1 MLRALLSGE
10 VEVQSKEIRVIGGK
24 QKVVEKIIE
33 MIENAK
39 MEVLMTMRYGG
50 TKWGDK
56 KVLDEVIFP
65 RLESAIKK
73 AKKTGSE
80 ILLIANVSQENALN
94 LEKLSKWG
102 ATIKGLNHGY
112 LRFIVV
118 DENECLFATSVPYTE
133 TLHFYN
139 AILSSNHHIV
149 KFYKNL
155 FRSLWLEA
163 KDVPFET

>member
-1 MLRALLSGE
+1 MSR
-10 VEVQSKEIRVIGGK
+10 EIVLISGK
-24 QKVVEKIIE
+24 QKVVDRIIE

-39 MEVLMTMRYGG
+39 TEVLMTMRYGG

-65 RLESAIKK
+65 KLESAVKK
-73 AKKTGSE
+73 AKKAGSE
-80 ILLIANVSQENALN
+80 ILLIANVSQDTMPN
-94 LEKLSKWG
+94 LRRLSEWG
-102 ATIKGLNHGY
+102 AILRGLNHGY

-139 AILSSNHHIV
+139 AIFSSNHHLV
-149 KFYKNL
+149 RFYKNL
-155 FRSLWLEA
+155 FRSLWMEA
-163 KDVPFET
+163 KEVRF